1 MIDKTERGLGGY
13 NKRSDYGEID
23 KAAKIQK
30 DDKVYHATD
39 KDKIYQATIKCEITK
54 LIGKR
59 KEKRNWESEI
69 LYKQDEE
76 KTITFL
82 SKISKIAKLT
92 DKETIEVKEIIKIKA
107 IGLVT

>member
-1 MIDKTERGLGGY
+1 MTDKPERGLGGY

-30 DDKVYHATD
+30 DTKVYHATE
-39 KDKIYQATIKCEITK
+39 KDKVYLATIKCEITK

-59 KEKRNWESEI
+59 KEKRNWEVETF
-69 LYKQDEE
+69 YKTDEE
-76 KTITFL
+76 KTIMFL
-82 SKISKIAKLT
+82 GKISKIAKLKET
-92 DKETIEVKEIIKIKA
+92 ETIEVKEIVIIKP